1 MAGEAAY
8 DLMLACVPGRG
19 HQQHLLEGERCHL
32 RLSAL
37 PTVEEVECEQEESD
51 RPNVSSPD
59 AKAKCPPQTSAW
71 AALMQSARPLVKRE
85 VMHAIEDRE
94 QLAIEDGQL
103 ALEDGTADG
112 TVKLQGNQ
120 LDDSAKSEDNG
131 VQVEKPS
138 SSTEVQAK
146 VLPPEHND
154 GVKADEPSKDVKDK
168 VPLAKKRAR
177 DVPTTSND
185 EKQKSSH
192 GDCKKMKASTTFARR
207 YRPTTPLNAVRFDA
221 IKEAYENKIK
231 GMISKPSFNEDSFF
245 KYCMGCWKED
255 GNEATDHEALLKD
268 AQLKAKQWLNDHPA
282 LHLSGCSCECHGS

>member
-1 MAGEAAY
+1 MAAEAAY
-8 DLMLACVPGRG
+8 DLMLACVPGRA

-37 PTVEEVECEQEESD
+37 PTVEEVECEQEAD
-51 RPNVSSPD
+51 GPNVSSPD
-59 AKAKCPPQTSAW
+59 AKASECPHQTSAW

-85 VMHAIEDRE
+85 VMNAIEDRE
-94 QLAIEDGQL
+94 PLAIEDGRL
-103 ALEDGTADG
+103 AVEDGT
-112 TVKLQGNQ
+112 Q

-138 SSTEVQAK
+138 SSMEVQAK

-154 GVKADEPSKDVKDK
+154 GVKADEPSKEVKDK
-168 VPLAKKRAR
+168 MPLAKKRAR

-192 GDCKKMKASTTFARR
+192 GADSDVCKRMKAPTTFARR

-231 GMISKPSFNEDSFF
+231 GMIWKPSFNEDSFF
-245 KYCMGCWKED
+245 KYCMVGWKED

-282 LHLSGCSCECHGS
+282 LHLSGCKCECHGN